1 MEKGRIGL
9 NAGKVW
15 HALNEVNEIS
25 TQELSRKLS
34 LSIEDLALAIGWLAR
49 ENISIS
55 QERMVCC
62 MSAMASNPICTIRR
76 KQKKAIH
83 HGQPIFIVNLKSN
96 TMKNT
101 VQI

>member
-49 ENISIS
+49 EKD
-55 QERMVCC
+55 
-62 MSAMASNPICTIRR
+62 R
-76 KQKKAIH
+76 KSTRLNSSH
-83 HGQPIFIVNLKSN
+83 P
-96 TMKNT
+96 
-101 VQI
+101 

>member
-49 ENISIS
+49 ENNIYITRK
-55 QERMVCC
+55 EWFVVCQQWHQIQYVLLEG
-62 MSAMASNPICTIRR
+62 N
-76 KQKKAIH
+76 KKGYPSRTA
-83 HGQPIFIVNLKSN
+83 NLN
-96 TMKNT
+96 C
-101 VQI
+101 

>member
-34 LSIEDLALAIGWLAR
+34 LSIEDLALR
-49 ENISIS
+49 SE
-55 QERMVCC
+55 ERRVGKECR
-62 MSAMASNPICTIRR
+62 SRWSPY
-76 KQKKAIH
+76 H
-83 HGQPIFIVNLKSN
+83 
-96 TMKNT
+96 
-101 VQI
+101 

>member
-49 ENISIS
+49 ENKIMIRKAQS
-55 QERMVCC
+55 QLTFSPGMNCD
-62 MSAMASNPICTIRR
+62 
-76 KQKKAIH
+76 
-83 HGQPIFIVNLKSN
+83 F
-96 TMKNT
+96 
-101 VQI
+101 

>member
-49 ENISIS
+49 ENYSCIYNRLLLNI
-55 QERMVCC
+55 
-62 MSAMASNPICTIRR
+62 
-76 KQKKAIH
+76 
-83 HGQPIFIVNLKSN
+83 L
-96 TMKNT
+96 
-101 VQI
+101 

>member
-49 ENISIS
+49 ENNIYITK
-55 QERMVCC
+55 RMVCC
-62 MSAMASNPICTIRR
+62 MSAMASNPICTIKR

>member
-49 ENISIS
+49 ENNIYIT
-55 QERMVCC
+55 RKNGLLYV
-62 MSAMASNPICTIRR
+62 SNGIKPICTIKR
-76 KQKKAIH
+76 KNKKGYPSRTA
-83 HGQPIFIVNLKSN
+83 NLHC
-96 TMKNT
+96 
-101 VQI
+101 

>member
-25 TQELSRKLS
+25 MQELSRKLS

-49 ENISIS
+49 ENNIYIT
-55 QERMVCC
+55 RKNGLLYV
-62 MSAMASNPICTIRR
+62 SNGI
-76 KQKKAIH
+76 
-83 HGQPIFIVNLKSN
+83 KSN
-96 TMKNT
+96 MYY
-101 VQI
+101 

>member
-15 HALNEVNEIS
+15 HALNEVSEIS

-49 ENISIS
+49 ENNIYIT
-55 QERMVCC
+55 RKNGLLYV
-62 MSAMASNPICTIRR
+62 SNGI
-76 KQKKAIH
+76 
-83 HGQPIFIVNLKSN
+83 KSN
-96 TMKNT
+96 MYY
-101 VQI
+101 

>member
-49 ENISIS
+49 ENNIYIT
-55 QERMVCC
+55 RKNGLLYV
-62 MSAMASNPICTIRR
+62 SN
-76 KQKKAIH
+76 
-83 HGQPIFIVNLKSN
+83 GLKSN
-96 TMKNT
+96 MSY
-101 VQI
+101 

>member
-15 HALNEVNEIS
+15 HALNEVHEIS

-49 ENISIS
+49 ENNIYIT
-55 QERMVCC
+55 RKNGLLYV
-62 MSAMASNPICTIRR
+62 SNGI
-76 KQKKAIH
+76 
-83 HGQPIFIVNLKSN
+83 KSN
-96 TMKNT
+96 MYY
-101 VQI
+101 

>member
-1 MEKGRIGL
+1 M
-9 NAGKVW
+9 W

-49 ENISIS
+49 EK
-55 QERMVCC
+55 QYLYHEKEWFVVCQQWHQ
-62 MSAMASNPICTIRR
+62 IQYVLLKET
-76 KQKKAIH
+76 KKAIR
-83 HGQPIFIVNLKSN
+83 HGQPISIVNLKSN

>member
-49 ENISIS
+49 ENNIYIT
-55 QERMVCC
+55 RKNGLLYV
-62 MSAMASNPICTIRR
+62 SNGIKSNMYYLKET
-76 KQKKAIH
+76 KKAIH

>member
-15 HALNEVNEIS
+15 HALNEGNELS

-49 ENISIS
+49 ENNIYIT
-55 QERMVCC
+55 RKNGLLYV
-62 MSAMASNPICTIRR
+62 SNGI
-76 KQKKAIH
+76 
-83 HGQPIFIVNLKSN
+83 KSN
-96 TMKNT
+96 MYY
-101 VQI
+101 

>member
-15 HALNEVNEIS
+15 HALNGVNEIP

-49 ENISIS
+49 ENNIYIT
-55 QERMVCC
+55 RKNGLLYV
-62 MSAMASNPICTIRR
+62 SNGI
-76 KQKKAIH
+76 
-83 HGQPIFIVNLKSN
+83 KSN
-96 TMKNT
+96 MYY
-101 VQI
+101 

>member
-15 HALNEVNEIS
+15 HALNEVNETS

-49 ENISIS
+49 ENNIYIT
-55 QERMVCC
+55 RKNGLLYV
-62 MSAMASNPICTIRR
+62 SNGI
-76 KQKKAIH
+76 
-83 HGQPIFIVNLKSN
+83 KSN
-96 TMKNT
+96 MYY
-101 VQI
+101 

>member
-34 LSIEDLALAIGWLAR
+34 LSIEDLALAIGWLA
-49 ENISIS
+49 
-55 QERMVCC
+55 
-62 MSAMASNPICTIRR
+62 
-76 KQKKAIH
+76 
-83 HGQPIFIVNLKSN
+83 
-96 TMKNT
+96 
-101 VQI
+101 

>member
-49 ENISIS
+49 EN
-55 QERMVCC
+55 MVCC

-101 VQI
+101 VQIYRFYVM

>member
-9 NAGKVW
+9 NAGKEW

-49 ENISIS
+49 ENNIYIT
-55 QERMVCC
+55 RKNGLLYV
-62 MSAMASNPICTIRR
+62 SNGI
-76 KQKKAIH
+76 
-83 HGQPIFIVNLKSN
+83 KSN
-96 TMKNT
+96 MYY
-101 VQI
+101 

>member
-1 MEKGRIGL
+1 MDIDSLKFKGELYKWLLIVGKRKQKEYILIMEKGRIGL

-49 ENISIS
+49 ENNIYIT
-55 QERMVCC
+55 RKNGLLYV
-62 MSAMASNPICTIRR
+62 SNGI
-76 KQKKAIH
+76 
-83 HGQPIFIVNLKSN
+83 KSN
-96 TMKNT
+96 MYY
-101 VQI
+101 

>member
-15 HALNEVNEIS
+15 HALNEVKEIS

-49 ENISIS
+49 ENNIYIT
-55 QERMVCC
+55 RKNGLLYV
-62 MSAMASNPICTIRR
+62 SNGI
-76 KQKKAIH
+76 
-83 HGQPIFIVNLKSN
+83 KSN
-96 TMKNT
+96 MYY
-101 VQI
+101 

>member
-1 MEKGRIGL
+1 MVQRCKFSIELKNFPPDLSGEPKGRIGL

-49 ENISIS
+49 ENNIYIT
-55 QERMVCC
+55 RKNGLLYV
-62 MSAMASNPICTIRR
+62 SNGI
-76 KQKKAIH
+76 
-83 HGQPIFIVNLKSN
+83 KSN
-96 TMKNT
+96 MYY
-101 VQI
+101 

>member
-49 ENISIS
+49 ENNIYI
-55 QERMVCC
+55 
-62 MSAMASNPICTIRR
+62 TRR

-83 HGQPIFIVNLKSN
+83 HGQPISIVNLKSN